1 MLYTDELWCFM
12 RADRATTPFS
22 QWADIVSRPPRNYH
36 YHACQVYIEAYAYWN
51 VLSLKMF

>member
-1 MLYTDELWCFM
+1 M